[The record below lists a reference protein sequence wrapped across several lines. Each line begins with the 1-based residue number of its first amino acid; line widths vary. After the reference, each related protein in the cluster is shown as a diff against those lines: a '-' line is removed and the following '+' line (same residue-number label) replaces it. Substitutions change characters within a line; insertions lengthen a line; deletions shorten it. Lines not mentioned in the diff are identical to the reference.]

1 MANYLWNDREDSHK
15 WHLANWDSLSMCK
28 SFGGIGIP
36 NLRDINIC
44 LLGSWLKR
52 YNLDKDKLWKQ
63 VIDDKYS
70 TNNPNIF
77 CSSTVGSSQF
87 FKGMMWASK
96 AAKMGYK
103 WKIGNG
109 KKVKFWEDN
118 WLASSSLAIQYWD
131 LYMSL
136 NEKNK
141 TVQDL
146 WDGTHLKCTFRRYVD
161 SVTFCKWEEILQ
173 LASTIN
179 LSNEEDEMIW
189 TFNSNGIYSSQ
200 SLYKIMNFRGVK
212 QIHTP
217 AVWGLKIPLRV
228 HFFLWL
234 LTQNKT
240 LTRDNVKK
248 RKSIEDDRCLFCC
261 EKETVNH
268 LFFDCVVA
276 RQVWS
281 VIFECLEL
289 NCNICFESVATLW
302 LSNKK
307 HIVTNMFTSA
317 ALWGL

>member
-1 MANYLWNDREDSHK
+1 
-15 WHLANWDSLSMCK
+15 
-28 SFGGIGIP
+28 
-36 NLRDINIC
+36 
-44 LLGSWLKR
+44 
-52 YNLDKDKLWKQ
+52 
-63 VIDDKYS
+63 
-70 TNNPNIF
+70 
-77 CSSTVGSSQF
+77 
-87 FKGMMWASK
+87 
-96 AAKMGYK
+96 
-103 WKIGNG
+103 
-109 KKVKFWEDN
+109 
-118 WLASSSLAIQYWD
+118 
-131 LYMSL
+131 
-136 NEKNK
+136 
-141 TVQDL
+141 
-146 WDGTHLKCTFRRYVD
+146 VD